1 MNKQKNPKQ
10 QIVKTRLGSS
20 SVVQCFP
27 KMFKALESTPS
38 TTEKNE
44 QTKQNYPKVKT
55 IKVSR
60 RVREDTGN
68 IHHHHPQKRVT
79 CYALT
84 TPATQKPV
92 CYGDSHQ
99 QEGGTATV
107 LVHEDPFRTYQP
119 AKFSP

>member
-1 MNKQKNPKQ
+1 MNKQKDPKQ
-10 QIVKTRLGSS
+10 QIVKTRLGRS

-68 IHHHHPQKRVT
+68 NPPPPPPPPPGRESRVM
-79 CYALT
+79 
-84 TPATQKPV
+84 P
-92 CYGDSHQ
+92 
-99 QEGGTATV
+99 
-107 LVHEDPFRTYQP
+107 
-119 AKFSP
+119 